1 MDNKTN
7 FNAPPSSNNTA
18 NAFNDASTEPHAP
31 ATVSSAE
38 IRKDVDRATGKF
50 ADAAKDVKDDVVD
63 KAQDVKDQAVDKA
76 EEVKGEIVD
85 GAQDVKEKAAEVADD
100 AKATVS
106 RVADKVQQ
114 SGQKVIEATRTYA
127 SQAVNV
133 AGQKV
138 REVQDRVDVAKQ
150 TASDYIHE
158 DPVRA
163 VTYTAIGTAVLTAA
177 LIGIFR
183 RR

>member
-7 FNAPPSSNNTA
+7 FNAAPPSNNTA
-18 NAFNDASTEPHAP
+18 NAFNDASKTPQTP
-31 ATVSSAE
+31 STSSSAE
-38 IRKDVDRATGKF
+38 IRKDVDRATGQI
-50 ADAAKDVKDDVVD
+50 ADAAKDVKDQAAD
-63 KAQDVKDQAVDKA
+63 KAQ
-76 EEVKGEIVD
+76 EIKGEIVD
-85 GAQDVKEKAAEVADD
+85 GAQDVKEKATEVADD
-100 AKATVS
+100 AKQAVS

-114 SGQKVIEATRTYA
+114 TGQKAVEATRNYA
-127 SQAVNV
+127 SQAVN
-133 AGQKV
+133 ATGQKV
-138 REVQDRVDVAKQ
+138 REVQDRFDVARQ